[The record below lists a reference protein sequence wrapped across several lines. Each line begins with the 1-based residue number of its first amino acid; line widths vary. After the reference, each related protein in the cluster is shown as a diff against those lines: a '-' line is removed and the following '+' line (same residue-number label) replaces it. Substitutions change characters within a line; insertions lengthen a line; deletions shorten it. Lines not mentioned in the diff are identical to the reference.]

1 MFPAPSL
8 WLLVAAPFAGSFL
21 GVVVKRVDDL
31 GSIVWDR
38 SRCEHCRHVLEPR
51 DLVPVVSWVVSG
63 GRCRHCG
70 APISLFYPAFELGA
84 FAIALWAAASASGWP
99 MWATA
104 IFGWLLLT
112 LATIDARVFLLP
124 DVLTLP
130 LIPAGL
136 AVNAAL
142 DRAVPTDQVIGAV
155 AGYLFV
161 IVIRVAYRRLRGRE
175 GIGMGDAKLL
185 AAAGAWVSWQGL
197 PSVIAIAAFT
207 GLAMSLLAAARG
219 TSLSLTDRVPFG
231 TFLCLGTW
239 IVWFYGPLA

>member
-1 MFPAPSL
+1 MLPAPSL
-8 WLLVAAPFAGSFL
+8 WLLIAAPFVGSFL
-21 GVVVKRVDDL
+21 GVVVTRVDDL
-31 GSIVWDR
+31 GSIIWDR
-38 SRCEHCRHVLEPR
+38 SRCDHCRQVLQPR
-51 DLVPVVSWVVSG
+51 DLVPVLSWVTGG
-63 GRCRHCG
+63 GRCRQCG
-70 APISLFYPAFELGA
+70 ARVSLFYPAFELGA
-84 FAIALWAAASASGWP
+84 FAIALWAAASTTGWP

-136 AVNAAL
+136 GVNAAL
-142 DRAVPTDQVIGAV
+142 DHALPIDPLIGAV
-155 AGYLFV
+155 AGYVFILLV
-161 IVIRVAYRRLRGRE
+161 RVVYRRLRGRE

-197 PSVIAIAAFT
+197 PSVVAIGAVT
-207 GLAMSLLAAARG
+207 GLAIALLAAARG

-239 IVWFYGPLA
+239 IVWLYGPLA